1 MSTEPTADPAEARPT
16 LITRLYIG
24 GRQFGPL
31 GWLGF
36 AGLSLIVAIAAAA
49 AIYRWVDEP
58 LMRRFAGRRAVRPPA
73 TTRDPVDRVTASVG
87 P

>member
-1 MSTEPTADPAEARPT
+1 MTGHGSENGWPTSGYVARRAPEARF
-16 LITRLYIG
+16 
-24 GRQFGPL
+24 GRS
-31 GWLGF
+31 GF

-58 LMRRFAGRRAVRPPA
+58 LMRRFVGRRAVRPPA
-73 TTRDPVDRVTASVG
+73 TARDPVDRVTASVG